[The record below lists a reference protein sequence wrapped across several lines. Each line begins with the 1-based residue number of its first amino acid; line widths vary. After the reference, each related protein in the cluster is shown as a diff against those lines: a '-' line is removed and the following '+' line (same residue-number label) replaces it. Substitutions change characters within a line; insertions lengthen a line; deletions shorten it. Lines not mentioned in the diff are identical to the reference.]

1 MLLPV
6 APSPVAPSPAA
17 LRGLDRLQAVIG
29 GCLGIDLTGVDPR
42 TPLTACGLDSLKA
55 LEVVGALEDA
65 YGCTLPEWLLL
76 DCPDLATVGE
86 AIDRLSG
93 RGGDAPTP
101 STTMRADA
109 VLPDDIAPAGI
120 SHPDAGVRRILLTG
134 ATGFLGAWLARTLL
148 DRTDARLLCLA
159 RPSSSGPVD
168 RVRGNLEQ
176 YGLWRPGDARR
187 VHGIAGDLSRP
198 SLGLESSTFQ
208 ALAGAVDAIY
218 HAAAD
223 VNWVTPYAA
232 LRSANVTG
240 TSELLRLACTGSPK
254 PFHFVSSLAVC
265 YAVGGPAE
273 VVEAADMLPFAER
286 LPLGYAQSKCVAE
299 ALVREAARR
308 GLPAT
313 IFRPA
318 LLAGDSSTGA
328 SNIDDLIAALLK
340 GCIQMQAAPDLDWTF
355 DAAPVDVAAEA
366 IVRLAT
372 APSSAASASPGLQ
385 TFHLRHPRPRHWRE
399 CVLWANLFGYDLRLE
414 PYTAW
419 LRRLDREAHRSEH
432 PLHRLRG
439 FFLRRVEGRTVPE
452 HYQTDSR
459 SQVDCSEAR
468 RAEDACGVKY
478 PPLDAD
484 LLHRYFEDY
493 IRRGYLAP
501 PPRRAR
507 SSTRGAARAA
517 WQTAVHFE
525 RLLRT
530 SLADPTLRVTSLDL
544 IGRGSDHSVV
554 SELTA
559 WRRGQQV
566 GLFHH
571 RLGLCQRGA
580 ARTLDVMVKV
590 KPSDDDVLEVAE
602 TMAAVCDARVNVA
615 LRDVRDLIGIRGSH
629 VREPVL
635 YEEADDRIRRYMP
648 RCYGTWR
655 DNDEGSWGLVLERLT
670 DMAVIDAV
678 DDPQCWTAE
687 AIQSV
692 IAGLAAIHA
701 VWLGRDA
708 ELGEMPWIGHVS
720 TSNDVSRLQPFW
732 EALASHAASRFQQ
745 WAGVDV
751 VRVHD
756 RLVRSVP
763 EWRGAL
769 DSHPRTLIHNDF
781 NPRNIA
787 LRRDAGRLRLV
798 AYDWELA
805 TVGVP
810 QRDLAE
816 FLCFVLPEDVSL
828 ARVTAAVDA
837 HRGQLERLSGTPL
850 DAGRWRAGFMDALSE
865 VLVARLAFYALIDR
879 VRPQPF
885 LPRVV
890 RTWLRLHTLS
900 SRWSG

>member
-6 APSPVAPSPAA
+6 APSPVDPSPAA

-42 TPLTACGLDSLKA
+42 TPLTAVGLDSLKA

-86 AIDRLSG
+86 AIDRQSG

-109 VLPDDIAPAGI
+109 VLPDDIVPEG
-120 SHPDAGVRRILLTG
+120 HPDAGVRRILLTG

-148 DRTDARLLCLA
+148 DRTDALLVCLA
-159 RPSSSGPVD
+159 RPSSSGAAD
-168 RVRGNLEQ
+168 RVCGNLER

-187 VHGIAGDLSRP
+187 VHGVAGDLSRP

-208 ALAGAVDAIY
+208 ALAAAVDAVY

-340 GCIQMQAAPDLDWTF
+340 GCIQMQTAPDLDWTF
-355 DAAPVDVAAEA
+355 DAAPVDVAAQT
-366 IVRLAT
+366 IVRIAT
-372 APSSAASASPGLQ
+372 APSSVASSPPGLQ

-419 LRRLDREAHRSEH
+419 LRRLDREAHRSDH

-439 FFLRRVEGRTVPE
+439 FFLRRVDGRTVPE

-468 RAEDACGVKY
+468 RAEDACGVQY

-507 SSTRGAARAA
+507 SSMCGAARAA
-517 WQTAVHFE
+517 WQSAAHFE
-525 RLLRT
+525 NLLRP
-530 SLADPTLRVTSLDL
+530 SLADPTLCVTSLERV
-544 IGRGSDHSVV
+544 GRGSDHSVV

-559 WRRGQQV
+559 WRRGQQS
-566 GLFHH
+566 GLFHY
-571 RLGLCQRGA
+571 RLGLRQQDA

-602 TMAAVCDARVNVA
+602 TMAAVCDVRVSA
-615 LRDVRDLIGIRGSH
+615 TLRDVRDLIGIRGSH
-629 VREPVL
+629 LREPAL

-655 DNDEGSWGLVLERLT
+655 DNDQGSWGLVLERLT
-670 DMAVIDAV
+670 DMAVIDAADHPDV
-678 DDPQCWTAE
+678 WTEE
-687 AIQSV
+687 AVQSV
-692 IAGLAAIHA
+692 IGGLAATHA
-701 VWLGRDA
+701 VWLGQEA
-708 ELGEMPWIGHVS
+708 ELQEKPWIGHVPRPD
-720 TSNDVSRLQPFW
+720 DVGRLQPFW
-732 EALASHAASRFQQ
+732 EALASHAAPRFQY
-745 WAGVDV
+745 WAGDAL
-751 VRVHD
+751 RRAHD
-756 RLVRSVP
+756 RLVASASQW
-763 EWRGAL
+763 WRDAFDG
-769 DSHPRTLIHNDF
+769 HPRTLIHNDF

-787 LRRDAGRLRLV
+787 LRLDAGRLRLV

-816 FLCFVLPEDVSL
+816 FLCFVLPEDVSF
-828 ARVTAAVDA
+828 ARMTAAIDA

-850 DAGRWRAGFMDALSE
+850 DAGRWRTGFMNALSE

-900 SRWSG
+900 RQWSV